1 MILRTGS
8 NFAYKKTIAMKT
20 LIITIMAGITSV
32 LLASCSQRA
41 ASGRAYEGKDISK
54 EAEIIRDKQTYKT
67 TLHVKTDG
75 KWKIY
80 AGSHVETI
88 DRSKPILDGHGK
100 GAFQLN
106 IPAKERYYF
115 QFITNE
121 GKAILAERHLPI
133 QGGYNFR
140 DLGGL
145 KNKDGR
151 FVKWGQIFRSDDLY
165 KLTDND
171 LAYLSSI
178 PIISVVDFRSEK
190 EIGSAPDKIPG
201 AAQYYP
207 YTITPGSLPT
217 SADISGDNLEALQT
231 LNIDSIMQN
240 INELLVT
247 NPSSVRRYTDLFQL
261 MEDKTNVPLLFH
273 CSAGKDRTG
282 MGAALFLFAL
292 GVDEETILN
301 DYLLSNQYIK
311 EKYAKYT
318 DQRPSLEPL
327 FSVKPEYIKAGIKII
342 KDEYGSVD
350 NYLDKVLKVDR
361 EKLKKMYL
369 Y

>member
-1 MILRTGS
+1 
-8 NFAYKKTIAMKT
+8 MKT
-20 LIITIMAGITSV
+20 LITIIMAGIASV
-32 LLASCSQRA
+32 LLGSCNKSTSSR
-41 ASGRAYEGKDISK
+41 GTYEGKDISN
-54 EAEIIRDKQTYKT
+54 EAEIIRDKQTRST
-67 TLHVKTDG
+67 TLNVKTDG

-88 DRSKPILDGHGK
+88 DHTKPILEGQGK
-100 GAFQLN
+100 GSFELN
-106 IPAKERYYF
+106 IPTKERYYF

-121 GKAILAERHLPI
+121 GKAILGERHLPI

-145 KNKDGR
+145 KTKDDR
-151 FVKWGQIFRSDDLY
+151 FVKWGKIFRSDDLY
-165 KLTDND
+165 KLTDDD

-178 PIISVVDFRSEK
+178 PVISVVDFRSEK
-190 EIGSAPDKIPG
+190 EIGSAPDKLP
-201 AAQYYP
+201 ATAQYYP

-217 SADISGDNLEALQT
+217 SADISGDNLEALQA

-282 MGAALFLFAL
+282 MGTALFLFAL

-301 DYLLSNQYIK
+301 DYLLSNKYIK

-318 DQRPSLEPL
+318 AQHPSLEPL
-327 FSVKPEYIKAGIKII
+327 FSVKPEYLKAGIKKI
-342 KDEYGSVD
+342 KDEYGSID

-361 EKLKKMYL
+361 EKLKEMYL